1 MSKGFN
7 SFWGFKTISAEFQM
21 FIFDSLTMSHVPVTT
36 GDPCPMLEEC
46 RSQVTFAHE
55 GVAFLERPGNFLV
68 D

>member
-1 MSKGFN
+1 
-7 SFWGFKTISAEFQM
+7 M